1 MTISTPFGKK
11 VAAAALAALTL
22 GAGLTMTTGEA
33 EARNGRKGALIAAGV
48 LGALAVGAIAAS
60 SHHARADHGGYYAHP
75 GYEPDDA
82 YVPAPV
88 YHHPQPVQYHPGYAN
103 PGYVHPGYGYRGH
116 PGYRQH
122 RRHRHHGYTE
132 TGYGYRGPVCTIRK
146 QQVWTGYGWS
156 VQRVQV
162 CR

>member
-1 MTISTPFGKK
+1 MTNSIPFGKK

-48 LGALAVGAIAAS
+48 LGALAVGAIAAQ
-60 SHHARADHGGYYAHP
+60 AGQGHGGQYGHA
-75 GYEPDDA
+75 GYDPEDA

-88 YHHPQPVQYHPGYAN
+88 YHQQPVQYHQGY
-103 PGYVHPGYGYRGH
+103 GHPGYGWGGH

-122 RRHRHHGYTE
+122 RRHRHHGYAE
-132 TGYGYRGPVCTIRK
+132 TGFGYRGPVCTIRK
-146 QQVWTGYGWS
+146 QRVWTGHGWAF
-156 VQRVQV
+156 QRVQV
-162 CR
+162 CH